1 MDTMKPIETLCLGLL
16 LALAPAL
23 ASAQHAG
30 RSPYAGQEER
40 AIKSLSNEDIDELRR
55 GGGWGLALPAE
66 LNGIPGPLHL
76 LELQDEIPLRP
87 QQVTEITAVFE
98 EMKAQA
104 IPAGERLIEGERAL
118 DAAFA
123 AKSLDEATLR
133 ALIGETEAAR
143 TELRFIHLSRHL
155 AMQALLDEA
164 QIARYN
170 ILRGYAADPCANV
183 PAGHNATMWRR
194 HNNCG

>member
-1 MDTMKPIETLCLGLL
+1 MKSCRTFCLGILL
-16 LALAPAL
+16 TLSPTFAL
-23 ASAQHAG
+23 AQHAG
-30 RSPYAGQEER
+30 HSPYAGQEDR
-40 AIKSLSNEDIDELRR
+40 QIKSLSNEDIAELRR

-66 LNGIPGPLHL
+66 LNGVPGPVHL
-76 LELQDEIPLRP
+76 LELRDEIPLRP
-87 QQVTEITAVFE
+87 EQVARIATVFD

-123 AKSLDEATLR
+123 ARNLDDAVLR
-133 ALIGETEAAR
+133 DLIGATEAAR
-143 TELRFIHLSRHL
+143 AELRFIHLSRHL

-170 ILRGYAADPCANV
+170 VLRGYAADPCANV
-183 PAGHNATMWRR
+183 PAGHDSVMWRR